1 MRVNVQTPNFAA
13 KNELLV
19 FVEKR
24 LSKLEQ
30 FYDRIVFADVFLK
43 VQKTSEKE
51 NKIVEVLLSVPG
63 DDLMV
68 KKEAKT
74 FEEATDDVVKSLERQ
89 LKKKEAKAK
98 GIFVIEFFRKSFVE
112 KIIYIHLQ
120 SVRNSGLFYGLKIA
134 LKRGLKA
141 SIAQL
146 ARARDL

>member
-89 LKKKEAKAK
+89 LKKRKQKQKA
-98 GIFVIEFFRKSFVE
+98 
-112 KIIYIHLQ
+112 YL
-120 SVRNSGLFYGLKIA
+120 
-134 LKRGLKA
+134 
-141 SIAQL
+141 
-146 ARARDL
+146 